1 MPGVA
6 QVIPTVYF
14 YVWSEII
21 FEVPGV
27 ARGILTILHNFYTV
41 YVTPK
46 VPSLIGSLK
55 KTQPIWFSRLANG
68 EHINEGRDLYTVVSD
83 YITTMKTTFLFKLFF

>member
-68 EHINEGRDLYTVVSD
+68 EHINEGRDLYNED
-83 YITTMKTTFLFKLFF
+83 DFFISAFFNLKVYK